1 MPRRQSS
8 NLGQELS
15 RQLFG
20 SARRPV
26 RHTSKKVVR
35 GTVRFTNS
43 ILQEALGELFGVG
56 QPRRRRRRRRR

>member
-1 MPRRQSS
+1 MPRRRSS
-8 NLGQELS
+8 SLGQELN

-35 GTVRFTNS
+35 RTVRLTNS
-43 ILQEALGELFGVG
+43 IIQEALGELFGVG
-56 QPRRRRRRRRR
+56 RSSRRRRNRRK